1 MHLRLQTA
9 IAVTLVMSAI
19 TAASAV
25 ETGTE
30 NDPVCTGR
38 APFREV
44 AQDEIRTIPELCGL
58 HDQILRGD
66 PDWQGG
72 SADPIRKEFEPP
84 DPSAARRAAL
94 QPRHRH
100 Y

>member
-44 AQDEIRTIPELCGL
+44 AQDEIYTFQELCSMRE
-58 HDQILRGD
+58 DFLRADRGRT
-66 PDWQGG
+66 
-72 SADPIRKEFEPP
+72 SAGAIGWARARSTAPAAKRTTK
-84 DPSAARRAAL
+84 SAN
-94 QPRHRH
+94 
-100 Y
+100 